1 MDQTNELVE
10 ISESTEASEQ
20 GGRSIAA
27 ILRRRWW
34 IIALFVVGAVVVTA
48 AVALTAAPVYRS
60 TLRMQAQALDEQ
72 DVTLYTRLNVGGA
85 TDQIAVAQ
93 ANFDDVLRSSL
104 VAWRTINDLG
114 LSISADTLL
123 SGLETTQAGDFVSVS
138 YEGSSPQEAMDVL
151 NKHVENA
158 LAYYNELTARPAA
171 AAGQFIQS
179 EAAAQAKT
187 VTAAQDALL
196 QFQLEH
202 NVGDL
207 PREINA
213 VQDVL
218 RNLESERDAALVD
231 TRQADTLAT
240 QYNRFA
246 ADTED
251 ELTAVEE
258 SLATV
263 ISDTVEGDA
272 AGLARIDQMQQTVK
286 NLGSEIY
293 GFRSSEQEQMAAA
306 AALRAVI
313 AENES
318 IISQR
323 SADLTRLIGLS
334 SEYNRLV
341 DAVASAQG
349 DQEFLRAKAV
359 EARLKESQSR
369 EVGALQVVEPAFLPS
384 APANPPVLRLIL
396 LAGLIALL
404 LAVVVVLLLELV
416 RPSS

>member
-1 MDQTNELVE
+1 MDQTNQPVE
-10 ISESTEASEQ
+10 TTESTEQ
-20 GGRSIAA
+20 GGRSILA

-48 AVALTAAPVYRS
+48 AIALTAAPVYRS
-60 TLRMQAQALDEQ
+60 SLRMQAQALDAQ
-72 DVTLYTRLNVGGA
+72 DVTLYTRLNVGAA
-85 TDQIAVAQ
+85 TDQIAVTQ
-93 ANFDDVLRSSL
+93 ANFNDVLRSSL

-123 SGLETTQAGDFVSVS
+123 AGLETTQAGDFVSVS

-179 EAAAQAKT
+179 EAVEQAKT

-218 RNLESERDAALVD
+218 RDLESRRDAALVD
-231 TRQADTLAT
+231 SRQADALARQYT
-240 QYNRFA
+240 QFA
-246 ADTED
+246 ADSED
-251 ELTAVEE
+251 DLTTVEE
-258 SLATV
+258 TLATV

-272 AGLARIDQMQQTVK
+272 IGLAEIDRLQETVAGLRSQIGDYRSAEREQQ
-286 NLGSEIY
+286 
-293 GFRSSEQEQMAAA
+293 AAA
-306 AALRAVI
+306 AALRAVV

-318 IISQR
+318 LISQH
-323 SADLTRLIGLS
+323 SADLTQLIGLS
-334 SEYNRLV
+334 SEYNALV
-341 DAVASAQG
+341 NVVGNAQG

-359 EARLKESQSR
+359 EARLKEAQSR
-369 EVGALQVVEPAFLPS
+369 DVGALQVVEPAFLPS

-396 LAGLIALL
+396 LAGLVSLL
-404 LAVVVVLLLELV
+404 LAVVVVLLLELA
-416 RPSS
+416 RPG

>member
-1 MDQTNELVE
+1 MDQTNKSVE
-10 ISESTEASEQ
+10 TTEPTNQ
-20 GGRSIAA
+20 GGRSVLA

-60 TLRMQAQALDEQ
+60 SLRMQAQALDAQ
-72 DVTLYTRLNVGGA
+72 DVTLYTRLNVGAA
-85 TDQIAVAQ
+85 TDQIAVTQ

-138 YEGSSPQEAMDVL
+138 FEGRSPQEAMDVL

-158 LAYYNELTARPAA
+158 LAYYSELTARPAA
-171 AAGQFIQS
+171 AAGQFLQT
-179 EAAAQAKT
+179 ETAAQAKT
-187 VTAAQDALL
+187 VTAAQDGLL

-213 VQDVL
+213 VQDTL
-218 RNLESERDAALVD
+218 RNLEARRDAALVD
-231 TRQADTLAT
+231 ARQSDALAM
-240 QYNRFA
+240 QYSQFA
-246 ADTED
+246 AGAED
-251 ELTAVEE
+251 ELAINEE
-258 SLATV
+258 TLATV

-272 AGLARIDQMQQTVK
+272 VALAEIERLQGSVAGLR
-286 NLGSEIY
+286 SEISGY
-293 GFRSSEQEQMAAA
+293 RSAEREQVATA
-306 AALRAVI
+306 AALRAAI
-313 AENES
+313 DEDEAL
-318 IISQR
+318 ISQR
-323 SADLTRLIGLS
+323 SADLTQLIGLS
-334 SEYNRLV
+334 SEYNGLV
-341 DAVASAQG
+341 GAVANAQG

-396 LAGLIALL
+396 LAGLVALL
-404 LAVVVVLLLELV
+404 LGVVVVLLLELA
-416 RPSS
+416 RSDS

>member
-1 MDQTNELVE
+1 MDQTNQPVE
-10 ISESTEASEQ
+10 TTEPTEQ
-20 GGRSIAA
+20 GGRSTHGVA

-48 AVALTAAPVYRS
+48 AIALTAAPVYRS
-60 TLRMQAQALDEQ
+60 SLRMQAQALDEQ
-72 DVTLYTRLNVGGA
+72 EVTLYTRLNVGAA
-85 TDQIAVAQ
+85 TDQIAVTQ
-93 ANFDDVLRSSL
+93 ANFNDLLRSSL

-114 LSISADTLL
+114 LSISADQLL
-123 SGLETTQAGDFVSVS
+123 DGLETTQAGDFVSVS
-138 YEGSSPQEAMDVL
+138 YEGSSPQEAMDAL

-171 AAGQFIQS
+171 AAGQFIQA
-179 EAAAQAKT
+179 EAAEQTKT

-218 RNLESERDAALVD
+218 RNLETRRDAALVD
-231 TRQADTLAT
+231 ARQADALAKQYT
-240 QYNRFA
+240 QFA
-246 ADTED
+246 ADSQDDLATIE
-251 ELTAVEE
+251 ETLT
-258 SLATV
+258 TV

-272 AGLARIDQMQQTVK
+272 VALAEIDRLQESVASLRLQTS
-286 NLGSEIY
+286 GYWSAE
-293 GFRSSEQEQMAAA
+293 REQLAAA
-306 AALRAVI
+306 AALRAAI
-313 AENES
+313 AEDEAL
-318 IISQR
+318 ISQR
-323 SADLTRLIGLS
+323 SADLTQLIGLS
-334 SEYNRLV
+334 SEYNGLV
-341 DAVASAQG
+341 STVANAQG
-349 DQEFLRAKAV
+349 DQEFLRVKAV

-396 LAGLIALL
+396 LAGLVSLL
-404 LAVVVVLLLELV
+404 LGVVVVLLVELA
-416 RPSS
+416 RPG

>member
-1 MDQTNELVE
+1 MDQTNQPVE
-10 ISESTEASEQ
+10 TTESTEQ
-20 GGRSIAA
+20 GGRSILA

-48 AVALTAAPVYRS
+48 AIALTAAPVYRS
-60 TLRMQAQALDEQ
+60 SLRMQAQALDAQ
-72 DVTLYTRLNVGGA
+72 DVTLYTRLNVGAA
-85 TDQIAVAQ
+85 TDQIAVTQ
-93 ANFDDVLRSSL
+93 ANFNDVLRSSL

-123 SGLETTQAGDFVSVS
+123 AGLETTQAGDFVSVS

-179 EAAAQAKT
+179 EAVEQAKT

-218 RNLESERDAALVD
+218 RDLESRRDAALVD
-231 TRQADTLAT
+231 SRQADALARQYT
-240 QYNRFA
+240 QFA
-246 ADTED
+246 ADSED
-251 ELTAVEE
+251 DLTTVEE
-258 SLATV
+258 TLATV

-272 AGLARIDQMQQTVK
+272 VGLAEIDRLQETVAGLRSQIGDYRSAEREQQ
-286 NLGSEIY
+286 
-293 GFRSSEQEQMAAA
+293 AAA
-306 AALRAVI
+306 AALRAVV

-318 IISQR
+318 LISQH
-323 SADLTRLIGLS
+323 SADLTQLIGLS
-334 SEYNRLV
+334 SEYNGLV
-341 DAVASAQG
+341 GAVANAQG

-359 EARLKESQSR
+359 EARLKEAQSR
-369 EVGALQVVEPAFLPS
+369 DVGALQVVEPAFLPS

-396 LAGLIALL
+396 LAGLVSLL
-404 LAVVVVLLLELV
+404 LAVVVVLLLELA
-416 RPSS
+416 RPG

>member
-1 MDQTNELVE
+1 MDQTNQPVE
-10 ISESTEASEQ
+10 TTESTEQ
-20 GGRSIAA
+20 GGRSILA

-48 AVALTAAPVYRS
+48 AIALTAAPVYRS
-60 TLRMQAQALDEQ
+60 SLRMQAQALDAQ
-72 DVTLYTRLNVGGA
+72 DVTLYTRLNVGAA
-85 TDQIAVAQ
+85 TDQIAVTQ
-93 ANFDDVLRSSL
+93 ANFNDVLRSSL

-123 SGLETTQAGDFVSVS
+123 AGLETTQAGDFVSVS

-179 EAAAQAKT
+179 EAVEQAKT

-218 RNLESERDAALVD
+218 RDLESRRDAALVD
-231 TRQADTLAT
+231 ARQADALARQYT
-240 QYNRFA
+240 QFA
-246 ADTED
+246 ADSED
-251 ELTAVEE
+251 DLTTVEE
-258 SLATV
+258 TLATV

-272 AGLARIDQMQQTVK
+272 VGLAEIDRLQETVAGLRSQIGDYRSAEREQQ
-286 NLGSEIY
+286 
-293 GFRSSEQEQMAAA
+293 AAA
-306 AALRAVI
+306 AALRAVV

-318 IISQR
+318 LISQH
-323 SADLTRLIGLS
+323 SADLTQLIGLS
-334 SEYNRLV
+334 SEYNGLV
-341 DAVASAQG
+341 GAVANAQG

-359 EARLKESQSR
+359 EARLKEAQSR
-369 EVGALQVVEPAFLPS
+369 DVGALQVVEPAFLPS

-396 LAGLIALL
+396 LAGLVSLL
-404 LAVVVVLLLELV
+404 LAVVVVLLLELA
-416 RPSS
+416 RPG

>member
-1 MDQTNELVE
+1 MDQTNQPVE
-10 ISESTEASEQ
+10 TTESTEQ
-20 GGRSIAA
+20 GGRSILA

-48 AVALTAAPVYRS
+48 AIALTAAPVYRS
-60 TLRMQAQALDEQ
+60 SLRMQAQALDAQ
-72 DVTLYTRLNVGGA
+72 DVTLYTRLNVGAA
-85 TDQIAVAQ
+85 TDQIAVTQ
-93 ANFDDVLRSSL
+93 ANFNDVLRSSL

-123 SGLETTQAGDFVSVS
+123 AGLETTQAGDFVSVS

-179 EAAAQAKT
+179 EAVEQAKT

-218 RNLESERDAALVD
+218 RDLESRRDAALVD
-231 TRQADTLAT
+231 SRQADALARQYT
-240 QYNRFA
+240 QFA
-246 ADTED
+246 ADSED
-251 ELTAVEE
+251 DLTTVEE
-258 SLATV
+258 TLATV

-272 AGLARIDQMQQTVK
+272 IGLAEIDRLQETVAGLRSQIGDYRSAEREQQ
-286 NLGSEIY
+286 
-293 GFRSSEQEQMAAA
+293 AAA
-306 AALRAVI
+306 AALRAVV

-318 IISQR
+318 LISQH
-323 SADLTRLIGLS
+323 SADLTQLIGLS
-334 SEYNRLV
+334 SEYNALV
-341 DAVASAQG
+341 NAVGNAQG

-359 EARLKESQSR
+359 EARLKEAQSR
-369 EVGALQVVEPAFLPS
+369 DVGALQVVEPAFLPS

-396 LAGLIALL
+396 LAGLVSLL
-404 LAVVVVLLLELV
+404 LAVVVVLLLELA
-416 RPSS
+416 RPG

>member
-1 MDQTNELVE
+1 MDQTNQPVE
-10 ISESTEASEQ
+10 TTESTEQ
-20 GGRSIAA
+20 GGRSILA

-48 AVALTAAPVYRS
+48 AIALTAAPVYRS
-60 TLRMQAQALDEQ
+60 SLRMQAQALDAQ
-72 DVTLYTRLNVGGA
+72 DVTLYTRLNVGAA
-85 TDQIAVAQ
+85 TDQIAVTQ
-93 ANFDDVLRSSL
+93 ANFNDVLRSSL

-123 SGLETTQAGDFVSVS
+123 AGLETTQAGDFVSVS

-179 EAAAQAKT
+179 EAVEQAKT

-213 VQDVL
+213 VQDAL
-218 RNLESERDAALVD
+218 RNLESRRDAALVD
-231 TRQADTLAT
+231 ARQADALARQYT
-240 QYNRFA
+240 QFA
-246 ADTED
+246 ADSED
-251 ELTAVEE
+251 DLTTVEE
-258 SLATV
+258 TLATV

-272 AGLARIDQMQQTVK
+272 IGLAEIDRLQETVAGLRSQIGDYRSAEREQQ
-286 NLGSEIY
+286 
-293 GFRSSEQEQMAAA
+293 AAA
-306 AALRAVI
+306 AALRAVV

-318 IISQR
+318 LISQH
-323 SADLTRLIGLS
+323 SADLTQLIGLS
-334 SEYNRLV
+334 SEYNALV
-341 DAVASAQG
+341 NAVGNAQG

-359 EARLKESQSR
+359 EARLKEAQSR
-369 EVGALQVVEPAFLPS
+369 DVGALQVVEPAFLPS

-396 LAGLIALL
+396 LAGLVSLL
-404 LAVVVVLLLELV
+404 LAVVVVLLLELA
-416 RPSS
+416 RPG

>member
-1 MDQTNELVE
+1 MDQTNQPVE
-10 ISESTEASEQ
+10 TTESTEQ
-20 GGRSIAA
+20 GGRSILA

-48 AVALTAAPVYRS
+48 AIALTAAPVYRS
-60 TLRMQAQALDEQ
+60 SLRMQAQALDAQ
-72 DVTLYTRLNVGGA
+72 DVTLYTRLNVGAA
-85 TDQIAVAQ
+85 TDQIAVTQ
-93 ANFDDVLRSSL
+93 ANFNDVLRSSL

-123 SGLETTQAGDFVSVS
+123 AGLETTQAGDFVSVS

-179 EAAAQAKT
+179 EAVEQAKT

-218 RNLESERDAALVD
+218 RDLESRRDAALVD
-231 TRQADTLAT
+231 SRQADALARQYT
-240 QYNRFA
+240 QFA
-246 ADTED
+246 ADSED
-251 ELTAVEE
+251 DLTTVEE
-258 SLATV
+258 TLATV

-272 AGLARIDQMQQTVK
+272 IGLAEIDRLQETVAGLRSQIGDYRSAEREQQ
-286 NLGSEIY
+286 
-293 GFRSSEQEQMAAA
+293 AAA
-306 AALRAVI
+306 AALRAVV

-318 IISQR
+318 LISQH
-323 SADLTRLIGLS
+323 SADLTQLIGLS
-334 SEYNRLV
+334 SEYNGLV
-341 DAVASAQG
+341 GAVANAQG

-359 EARLKESQSR
+359 EARLKEAQSR
-369 EVGALQVVEPAFLPS
+369 DVGALQVVEPAFLPS

-396 LAGLIALL
+396 LAGLVSLL
-404 LAVVVVLLLELV
+404 LAVVVVLLLELA
-416 RPSS
+416 RPG

>member
-1 MDQTNELVE
+1 MDQTNQPVE
-10 ISESTEASEQ
+10 TTESTEQ
-20 GGRSIAA
+20 GGRSILA

-48 AVALTAAPVYRS
+48 AIALTAAPVYRS
-60 TLRMQAQALDEQ
+60 SLRMQAQALDAQ
-72 DVTLYTRLNVGGA
+72 DVTLYTRLNVGAA
-85 TDQIAVAQ
+85 TDQIAVTQ
-93 ANFDDVLRSSL
+93 ANFNDVLRSSL

-123 SGLETTQAGDFVSVS
+123 AGLETTQAGDFVSVS

-151 NKHVENA
+151 NKHVANA

-179 EAAAQAKT
+179 EAVEQAKT

-218 RNLESERDAALVD
+218 RDLESRRDAALVD
-231 TRQADTLAT
+231 SRQADALARQYT
-240 QYNRFA
+240 QFA
-246 ADTED
+246 ADSED
-251 ELTAVEE
+251 DLTTVEE
-258 SLATV
+258 TLATV

-272 AGLARIDQMQQTVK
+272 IGLAEIDRLQETVAGLRSQIGDYRSAEREQQ
-286 NLGSEIY
+286 
-293 GFRSSEQEQMAAA
+293 AAA
-306 AALRAVI
+306 AALRAVV

-318 IISQR
+318 LISQH
-323 SADLTRLIGLS
+323 SADLTQLIGLS
-334 SEYNRLV
+334 SEYNGLV
-341 DAVASAQG
+341 GAVANAQG

-359 EARLKESQSR
+359 EARLKEAQSR
-369 EVGALQVVEPAFLPS
+369 DVGALQVVEPAFLPS

-396 LAGLIALL
+396 LAGLVSLL
-404 LAVVVVLLLELV
+404 LAVVVVLLLELA
-416 RPSS
+416 RPG

>member
-1 MDQTNELVE
+1 MDQTNQPVE
-10 ISESTEASEQ
+10 TTESTEQ
-20 GGRSIAA
+20 GGRSILA

-48 AVALTAAPVYRS
+48 AIALTAAPVYRS
-60 TLRMQAQALDEQ
+60 SLRMQAQALDAQ
-72 DVTLYTRLNVGGA
+72 DVTLYTRLNVGAA
-85 TDQIAVAQ
+85 TDQIAVTQ
-93 ANFDDVLRSSL
+93 ANFNDVLRSSL

-123 SGLETTQAGDFVSVS
+123 AGLETTQAGDFVSVS
-138 YEGSSPQEAMDVL
+138 YEGNSPQEAMDVL

-179 EAAAQAKT
+179 EAVEQAKT

-213 VQDVL
+213 VQDAL
-218 RNLESERDAALVD
+218 RNLETRRDAALVD
-231 TRQADTLAT
+231 ARQADALARQYT
-240 QYNRFA
+240 QFA
-246 ADTED
+246 ADSED
-251 ELTAVEE
+251 DLTTVEE
-258 SLATV
+258 TLATV

-272 AGLARIDQMQQTVK
+272 VGLAEIDRLQETVAGLRSQIGDYRSAEREQQ
-286 NLGSEIY
+286 
-293 GFRSSEQEQMAAA
+293 AAA
-306 AALRAVI
+306 AALRAVV

-318 IISQR
+318 LISQH
-323 SADLTRLIGLS
+323 SADLTQLIGLS
-334 SEYNRLV
+334 SEYNALV
-341 DAVASAQG
+341 NAVGNAQG

-359 EARLKESQSR
+359 EARLKEAQSR
-369 EVGALQVVEPAFLPS
+369 DVGALQVVEPAFLPS

-396 LAGLIALL
+396 LAGLVSLL
-404 LAVVVVLLLELV
+404 LAVVVVLLLELA
-416 RPSS
+416 RPG

>member
-1 MDQTNELVE
+1 MDQTNQPVE
-10 ISESTEASEQ
+10 TTESTEQ
-20 GGRSIAA
+20 GGRSILA

-48 AVALTAAPVYRS
+48 AIALTAAPVYRS
-60 TLRMQAQALDEQ
+60 SLRMQAQALDAQ
-72 DVTLYTRLNVGGA
+72 DVTLYTRLNVGAA
-85 TDQIAVAQ
+85 TDQIAVTQ
-93 ANFDDVLRSSL
+93 ANFNDVLRSSL

-123 SGLETTQAGDFVSVS
+123 AGLETTQAGDFVSVS

-179 EAAAQAKT
+179 EAVEQAKT

-218 RNLESERDAALVD
+218 RDLESRRDAALVD
-231 TRQADTLAT
+231 ARQADALAKQYT
-240 QYNRFA
+240 QYA
-246 ADTED
+246 ADSEDDLAATE
-251 ELTAVEE
+251 ETLT
-258 SLATV
+258 TI

-272 AGLARIDQMQQTVK
+272 VGLAEIDRLQETVTG
-286 NLGSEIY
+286 L
-293 GFRSSEQEQMAAA
+293 RSQISGYRSAERERLAAA

-313 AENES
+313 AEDEAL
-318 IISQR
+318 ISQR
-323 SADLTRLIGLS
+323 SADLTQLIGLS
-334 SEYNRLV
+334 SEYNGLV
-341 DAVASAQG
+341 GAVANAQG

-359 EARLKESQSR
+359 EARLKEAQSR
-369 EVGALQVVEPAFLPS
+369 DVGALQVVEPAFLPS

-396 LAGLIALL
+396 LAGLVSLL
-404 LAVVVVLLLELV
+404 LAVVVVLLLELA
-416 RPSS
+416 RPG

>member
-1 MDQTNELVE
+1 MDQTNQPVE
-10 ISESTEASEQ
+10 TTESTEQ
-20 GGRSIAA
+20 GGRSILA

-48 AVALTAAPVYRS
+48 AIALTAAPVYRS
-60 TLRMQAQALDEQ
+60 SLRMQAQALDAQ
-72 DVTLYTRLNVGGA
+72 DVTLYTRLNVGAA
-85 TDQIAVAQ
+85 TDQIAVTQ
-93 ANFDDVLRSSL
+93 ANFNDVLRSSL

-123 SGLETTQAGDFVSVS
+123 AGLETTQAGDFVSVS
-138 YEGSSPQEAMDVL
+138 YEGNSPQEAMDVL

-179 EAAAQAKT
+179 EAVEQAKT
-187 VTAAQDALL
+187 VTSAQDALL

-218 RNLESERDAALVD
+218 RDLESRRDAALVD
-231 TRQADTLAT
+231 SRQADALARQYT
-240 QYNRFA
+240 QFD
-246 ADTED
+246 ADSED
-251 ELTAVEE
+251 DLTTVEE
-258 SLATV
+258 TLATV

-272 AGLARIDQMQQTVK
+272 IGLAEIDRLQETVAGLRSQIGDYRSAEREQQ
-286 NLGSEIY
+286 
-293 GFRSSEQEQMAAA
+293 AAA
-306 AALRAVI
+306 AALRAVV

-318 IISQR
+318 LISQH
-323 SADLTRLIGLS
+323 SADLTQLIGLS
-334 SEYNRLV
+334 SEYNALV
-341 DAVASAQG
+341 NAVGNAQG

-359 EARLKESQSR
+359 EARLKEAQSR
-369 EVGALQVVEPAFLPS
+369 DVGALQVVEPAFLPS

-396 LAGLIALL
+396 LAGLVSLL
-404 LAVVVVLLLELV
+404 LAVVVVLLLELA
-416 RPSS
+416 RPG

>member
-1 MDQTNELVE
+1 MDQTNQPVE
-10 ISESTEASEQ
+10 TTESTEQ
-20 GGRSIAA
+20 GGRSILA

-48 AVALTAAPVYRS
+48 AIALTAAPVYRS
-60 TLRMQAQALDEQ
+60 SLRMQAQALDAQ
-72 DVTLYTRLNVGGA
+72 DVTLYTRLNVGAA
-85 TDQIAVAQ
+85 TDQIAVTQ
-93 ANFDDVLRSSL
+93 ANFNDVLRSSL

-123 SGLETTQAGDFVSVS
+123 AGLETTQAGDFVSVS
-138 YEGSSPQEAMDVL
+138 YEGNSPQEAMDVL

-179 EAAAQAKT
+179 EAVEQAKT

-218 RNLESERDAALVD
+218 RDLESRRDAALVD
-231 TRQADTLAT
+231 ARQADALARQYT
-240 QYNRFA
+240 QFA
-246 ADTED
+246 ADSED
-251 ELTAVEE
+251 DLTTVEE
-258 SLATV
+258 TLATV

-272 AGLARIDQMQQTVK
+272 VGLAEIDRLQETVAGLRSQIGDYRSAEREQQ
-286 NLGSEIY
+286 
-293 GFRSSEQEQMAAA
+293 AAA
-306 AALRAVI
+306 AALRAVV

-318 IISQR
+318 LISQH
-323 SADLTRLIGLS
+323 SADLTQLIGLS
-334 SEYNRLV
+334 SEYNALV
-341 DAVASAQG
+341 NAVGNAQG

-359 EARLKESQSR
+359 EARLKEAQSR
-369 EVGALQVVEPAFLPS
+369 DVGALQVVEPAFLPS

-396 LAGLIALL
+396 LAGLVSLL
-404 LAVVVVLLLELV
+404 LAVVVVLLLELA
-416 RPSS
+416 RPG

>member
-1 MDQTNELVE
+1 MDQTNQPVE
-10 ISESTEASEQ
+10 TTESTEQ
-20 GGRSIAA
+20 GGRSILA

-48 AVALTAAPVYRS
+48 AIALTAAPVYRS
-60 TLRMQAQALDEQ
+60 SLRMQAQALDAQ
-72 DVTLYTRLNVGGA
+72 DVTLYTRLNVGAA
-85 TDQIAVAQ
+85 TDQIAVTQ
-93 ANFDDVLRSSL
+93 ANFNDVLRSSL

-123 SGLETTQAGDFVSVS
+123 AGLETTQAGDFVSVS

-179 EAAAQAKT
+179 EAVEQAKT

-213 VQDVL
+213 VQDAL
-218 RNLESERDAALVD
+218 RDLESRRDAALVD
-231 TRQADTLAT
+231 ARQADALARQYT
-240 QYNRFA
+240 QFA
-246 ADTED
+246 ADSED
-251 ELTAVEE
+251 DLTTVEE
-258 SLATV
+258 TLATV

-272 AGLARIDQMQQTVK
+272 IGLAEIDRLQETVAGLRSQIGDYRSAEREQQ
-286 NLGSEIY
+286 
-293 GFRSSEQEQMAAA
+293 AAA
-306 AALRAVI
+306 AALRAVV

-318 IISQR
+318 LISQH
-323 SADLTRLIGLS
+323 SADLTQLIGLS
-334 SEYNRLV
+334 SEYNALV
-341 DAVASAQG
+341 NAVGNAQG

-359 EARLKESQSR
+359 EARLKEAQSR
-369 EVGALQVVEPAFLPS
+369 DVGALQVVEPAFLPS

-396 LAGLIALL
+396 LAGLVSLL
-404 LAVVVVLLLELV
+404 LAVVVVLLLELA
-416 RPSS
+416 RPG

>member
-1 MDQTNELVE
+1 MDQTNQPVE
-10 ISESTEASEQ
+10 TTESTEQ
-20 GGRSIAA
+20 GGRSILA

-48 AVALTAAPVYRS
+48 AIALTAAPVYRS
-60 TLRMQAQALDEQ
+60 SLRMQAQALDAQ
-72 DVTLYTRLNVGGA
+72 DVTLYTRLNVGAA
-85 TDQIAVAQ
+85 TDQIAVTQ
-93 ANFDDVLRSSL
+93 ANFNDVLRSSL

-123 SGLETTQAGDFVSVS
+123 AGLETTQAGDFVSVS
-138 YEGSSPQEAMDVL
+138 YEGNSPQEAMDVL

-179 EAAAQAKT
+179 EAVEQAKT
-187 VTAAQDALL
+187 VTSAQDALL

-213 VQDVL
+213 VQDAL
-218 RNLESERDAALVD
+218 RNLESRRDAALVD
-231 TRQADTLAT
+231 ARQADALARQYT
-240 QYNRFA
+240 QFA
-246 ADTED
+246 ADSED
-251 ELTAVEE
+251 DLTTVEE
-258 SLATV
+258 TLATV

-272 AGLARIDQMQQTVK
+272 VGLAEIDRLQETVAGLRSQIGDYRSAEREQQ
-286 NLGSEIY
+286 
-293 GFRSSEQEQMAAA
+293 AAA
-306 AALRAVI
+306 AALRAVV

-318 IISQR
+318 LISQH
-323 SADLTRLIGLS
+323 SADLTQLIGLS
-334 SEYNRLV
+334 SEYNALV
-341 DAVASAQG
+341 NAVGNAQG

-359 EARLKESQSR
+359 EARLKEAQSR
-369 EVGALQVVEPAFLPS
+369 DVGALQVVEPAFLPS

-396 LAGLIALL
+396 LAGLVSLL
-404 LAVVVVLLLELV
+404 LAVVVVLLLELA
-416 RPSS
+416 RPG

>member
-1 MDQTNELVE
+1 MDQTNQPVE
-10 ISESTEASEQ
+10 TTESTEQ
-20 GGRSIAA
+20 GGRSILA

-48 AVALTAAPVYRS
+48 AIALTAAPVYRS
-60 TLRMQAQALDEQ
+60 SLRMQAQALDAQ
-72 DVTLYTRLNVGGA
+72 DVTLYTRLNVGAA
-85 TDQIAVAQ
+85 TDQIAVTQ
-93 ANFDDVLRSSL
+93 ANFNDVLRSSL

-123 SGLETTQAGDFVSVS
+123 AGLETTQAGDFVSVS
-138 YEGSSPQEAMDVL
+138 YEGNSPQEAMDVL

-179 EAAAQAKT
+179 EAVEQAKT

-218 RNLESERDAALVD
+218 RDLESRRDAALVD
-231 TRQADTLAT
+231 ARQADALARQYT
-240 QYNRFA
+240 QFA
-246 ADTED
+246 ADSED
-251 ELTAVEE
+251 DLTTVEE
-258 SLATV
+258 TLATV

-272 AGLARIDQMQQTVK
+272 IGLAEIDRLQETVAGLRSQIGDYRSAEREQQ
-286 NLGSEIY
+286 
-293 GFRSSEQEQMAAA
+293 AAA
-306 AALRAVI
+306 AALRAVV

-318 IISQR
+318 LISQH
-323 SADLTRLIGLS
+323 SADLTQLIGLS
-334 SEYNRLV
+334 SEYNALV
-341 DAVASAQG
+341 NAVGNAQG

-359 EARLKESQSR
+359 EARLKEAQSR
-369 EVGALQVVEPAFLPS
+369 DVGALQVVEPAFLPS

-396 LAGLIALL
+396 LAGLVSLL
-404 LAVVVVLLLELV
+404 LAVVVVLLLELA
-416 RPSS
+416 RPG

>member
-1 MDQTNELVE
+1 MDQTNKSVE
-10 ISESTEASEQ
+10 TTEPTNQ
-20 GGRSIAA
+20 GGRSVLA

-60 TLRMQAQALDEQ
+60 SLRMQAQALDAQ
-72 DVTLYTRLNVGGA
+72 DVTLYTRLNVGAA
-85 TDQIAVAQ
+85 TDQIAVTQ

-138 YEGSSPQEAMDVL
+138 FEGRSPQEAMDVL

-158 LAYYNELTARPAA
+158 LAYYRELTARPAA
-171 AAGQFIQS
+171 AAGQFLQT
-179 EAAAQAKT
+179 ETAAQAKT
-187 VTAAQDALL
+187 VTAAQDGLL

-213 VQDVL
+213 VQDTL
-218 RNLESERDAALVD
+218 RNLEARRDAALVD
-231 TRQADTLAT
+231 ARQADALAM
-240 QYNRFA
+240 QYSQFA
-246 ADTED
+246 AGAED
-251 ELTAVEE
+251 ELAINDET
-258 SLATV
+258 LATV

-272 AGLARIDQMQQTVK
+272 VALAEIERLQGSVAGLR
-286 NLGSEIY
+286 SEISGY
-293 GFRSSEQEQMAAA
+293 RSAEREQVATA
-306 AALRAVI
+306 AALRAAI
-313 AENES
+313 DEDEAL
-318 IISQR
+318 ISQR
-323 SADLTRLIGLS
+323 SADLTQLIGLS
-334 SEYNRLV
+334 SEYNGLV
-341 DAVASAQG
+341 GAVANAQG

-396 LAGLIALL
+396 LAGLVALL
-404 LAVVVVLLLELV
+404 LGVVVVLLLELA
-416 RPSS
+416 RSDS

>member
-1 MDQTNELVE
+1 MDQTNQPVE
-10 ISESTEASEQ
+10 TTESTEQ
-20 GGRSIAA
+20 GGRSILA

-48 AVALTAAPVYRS
+48 AIALTAAPVYRS
-60 TLRMQAQALDEQ
+60 SLRMQAQALDAQ
-72 DVTLYTRLNVGGA
+72 DVTLYTRLNVGAA
-85 TDQIAVAQ
+85 TDQIAVTQ
-93 ANFDDVLRSSL
+93 ANFNDVLRSSL

-123 SGLETTQAGDFVSVS
+123 AGLETTQAGDFVSVS

-179 EAAAQAKT
+179 EAVEQAKT

-218 RNLESERDAALVD
+218 RDLESRRDAALVD
-231 TRQADTLAT
+231 ARQADALARQYT
-240 QYNRFA
+240 QFA
-246 ADTED
+246 ADSED
-251 ELTAVEE
+251 DLTTVEE
-258 SLATV
+258 TLATV

-272 AGLARIDQMQQTVK
+272 IGLAEIDRLQETVAGLRSQIGDYRSAEREQQ
-286 NLGSEIY
+286 
-293 GFRSSEQEQMAAA
+293 AAA
-306 AALRAVI
+306 AALRAVV

-318 IISQR
+318 LISQH
-323 SADLTRLIGLS
+323 SADLTQLIGLS
-334 SEYNRLV
+334 SEYNGLV
-341 DAVASAQG
+341 GAVANAQG

-359 EARLKESQSR
+359 EARLKEAQSR
-369 EVGALQVVEPAFLPS
+369 DVGALQVVEPAFLPS

-396 LAGLIALL
+396 LAGLVSLL
-404 LAVVVVLLLELV
+404 LAVVVVLLLELA
-416 RPSS
+416 RPG

>member
-1 MDQTNELVE
+1 MDQTNQPVE
-10 ISESTEASEQ
+10 TTESTEQ
-20 GGRSIAA
+20 GGRSILA

-48 AVALTAAPVYRS
+48 AIALTAAPVYRS
-60 TLRMQAQALDEQ
+60 SLRMQAQALDAQ
-72 DVTLYTRLNVGGA
+72 DVTLYTRLNVGAA
-85 TDQIAVAQ
+85 TDQIAVTQ
-93 ANFDDVLRSSL
+93 ANFNDVLRSSL

-123 SGLETTQAGDFVSVS
+123 AGLETTQAGDFVSVS

-179 EAAAQAKT
+179 EAVEQAKT

-213 VQDVL
+213 VQDAL
-218 RNLESERDAALVD
+218 RNLETRRDAALVD
-231 TRQADTLAT
+231 ARQADALARQYT
-240 QYNRFA
+240 QFA
-246 ADTED
+246 ADSED
-251 ELTAVEE
+251 DLTTVEE
-258 SLATV
+258 TLATV

-272 AGLARIDQMQQTVK
+272 VGLAEIDRLQETVAGLRSQIGDYRSAEREQQ
-286 NLGSEIY
+286 
-293 GFRSSEQEQMAAA
+293 AAA
-306 AALRAVI
+306 AALRAVV

-318 IISQR
+318 LISQH
-323 SADLTRLIGLS
+323 SADLTQLIGLS
-334 SEYNRLV
+334 SEYNALV
-341 DAVASAQG
+341 NAVGNAQG

-359 EARLKESQSR
+359 EARLKEAQSR
-369 EVGALQVVEPAFLPS
+369 DVGALQVVEPAFLPS

-396 LAGLIALL
+396 LAGLVSLL
-404 LAVVVVLLLELV
+404 LAVVVVLLLELA
-416 RPSS
+416 RPG

>member
-1 MDQTNELVE
+1 MDQTNQPVE
-10 ISESTEASEQ
+10 TTEPAEQ
-20 GGRSIAA
+20 GGRSTLGVA

-34 IIALFVVGAVVVTA
+34 IIALFVVGAVAVTA

-60 TLRMQAQALDEQ
+60 SLRMQAQALDAQ
-72 DVTLYTRLNVGGA
+72 DVTLYTRLNVGAA
-85 TDQIAVAQ
+85 TDQIAVTQ
-93 ANFDDVLRSSL
+93 ANFNDVLRSSL

-114 LSISADTLL
+114 LSISADDLL
-123 SGLETTQAGDFVSVS
+123 AGLETTQAGDFVSVS
-138 YEGSSPQEAMDVL
+138 YEGSSPQEAMDAL

-179 EAAAQAKT
+179 EAAEQART

-218 RNLESERDAALVD
+218 RDLESRRDAALVD
-231 TRQADTLAT
+231 ARQADELAK
-240 QYNRFA
+240 QYSQFA
-246 ADTED
+246 ADSDDDLATTEA
-251 ELTAVEE
+251 T
-258 SLATV
+258 LATV

-272 AGLARIDQMQQTVK
+272 VALAEIDRLQETVAGLR
-286 NLGSEIY
+286 SEINGY
-293 GFRSSEQEQMAAA
+293 RSAEREQLAAA

-313 AENES
+313 AEDEAL
-318 IISQR
+318 ISQR
-323 SADLTRLIGLS
+323 SADLTQLIGLS
-334 SEYNRLV
+334 SEYNGLV
-341 DAVASAQG
+341 GAVANAQG

-369 EVGALQVVEPAFLPS
+369 DVGALQVVEPAFLPS

-396 LAGLIALL
+396 LAGLVSLL
-404 LAVVVVLLLELV
+404 LAVVVVLLLELA
-416 RPSS
+416 RPG

>member
-1 MDQTNELVE
+1 MDQTNQPVE
-10 ISESTEASEQ
+10 TTESTEQ
-20 GGRSIAA
+20 GGRSILA

-48 AVALTAAPVYRS
+48 AIALTAAPVYRS
-60 TLRMQAQALDEQ
+60 SLRMQAQALDAQ
-72 DVTLYTRLNVGGA
+72 DVTLYTRLNVGAA
-85 TDQIAVAQ
+85 TDQIAVTQ
-93 ANFDDVLRSSL
+93 ANFNDVLRSSL

-114 LSISADTLL
+114 LSISADSLL
-123 SGLETTQAGDFVSVS
+123 AGLETTQAGDFVSVS

-179 EAAAQAKT
+179 EAVEQAKT

-218 RNLESERDAALVD
+218 RDLESRRDAALVD
-231 TRQADTLAT
+231 SRQADALARQYT
-240 QYNRFA
+240 QFA
-246 ADTED
+246 ADSED
-251 ELTAVEE
+251 DLTTVEE
-258 SLATV
+258 TLATV

-272 AGLARIDQMQQTVK
+272 VGLAEIDRLQETVAGLRSQIGDYRSAEREQQ
-286 NLGSEIY
+286 
-293 GFRSSEQEQMAAA
+293 AAA
-306 AALRAVI
+306 AALRAVV

-318 IISQR
+318 LISQH
-323 SADLTRLIGLS
+323 SADLTQLIGLS
-334 SEYNRLV
+334 SEYNGLV
-341 DAVASAQG
+341 GAVANAQG

-359 EARLKESQSR
+359 EARLKEAQSR
-369 EVGALQVVEPAFLPS
+369 DVGALQVVEPAFLPS

-396 LAGLIALL
+396 LAGLVSLL
-404 LAVVVVLLLELV
+404 LAVVVVLLLELA
-416 RPSS
+416 RPG

>member
-1 MDQTNELVE
+1 MDQTNQPVE
-10 ISESTEASEQ
+10 TTESTEQ
-20 GGRSIAA
+20 GGRSILA

-48 AVALTAAPVYRS
+48 AIALTAAPVYRS
-60 TLRMQAQALDEQ
+60 SLRMQAQALDAQ
-72 DVTLYTRLNVGGA
+72 DVTLYTRLNVGAA
-85 TDQIAVAQ
+85 TDQIAVTQ
-93 ANFDDVLRSSL
+93 ANFNDVLRSSL

-123 SGLETTQAGDFVSVS
+123 AGLETTQAGDFVSVS

-179 EAAAQAKT
+179 EAVEQAKT

-213 VQDVL
+213 VQDAL
-218 RNLESERDAALVD
+218 RNLETRRDAALVD
-231 TRQADTLAT
+231 ARQADALARQYT
-240 QYNRFA
+240 QFA
-246 ADTED
+246 AESED
-251 ELTAVEE
+251 DLTTVEE
-258 SLATV
+258 TLATV

-272 AGLARIDQMQQTVK
+272 IGLAEIDRLQETVAGLRSQIGDYRSAEREQQ
-286 NLGSEIY
+286 
-293 GFRSSEQEQMAAA
+293 AAA
-306 AALRAVI
+306 AALRAVV

-318 IISQR
+318 LISQH
-323 SADLTRLIGLS
+323 SADLTQLIGLS
-334 SEYNRLV
+334 SEYNALV
-341 DAVASAQG
+341 NAVGNAQG

-359 EARLKESQSR
+359 EARLKEAQSR
-369 EVGALQVVEPAFLPS
+369 DVGALQVVEPAFLPS

-396 LAGLIALL
+396 LAGLVSLL
-404 LAVVVVLLLELV
+404 LAVVVVLMLELA
-416 RPSS
+416 RPG

>member
-1 MDQTNELVE
+1 MDQTNQPVE
-10 ISESTEASEQ
+10 TTESTEQ
-20 GGRSIAA
+20 GGRSILA

-48 AVALTAAPVYRS
+48 AIALTAAPVYRS
-60 TLRMQAQALDEQ
+60 SLRMQAQALDAQ
-72 DVTLYTRLNVGGA
+72 DVTLYTRLNVGAA
-85 TDQIAVAQ
+85 TDQIAVTQ
-93 ANFDDVLRSSL
+93 ANFNDVLRSSL

-123 SGLETTQAGDFVSVS
+123 AGLETTQAGDFVSVS
-138 YEGSSPQEAMDVL
+138 YEGNSPQEAMDVL

-179 EAAAQAKT
+179 EAVEQAKT
-187 VTAAQDALL
+187 VTSAQDALL

-213 VQDVL
+213 VQDAL
-218 RNLESERDAALVD
+218 RNLESRRDAALVD
-231 TRQADTLAT
+231 ARQADALARQYT
-240 QYNRFA
+240 QFA
-246 ADTED
+246 ADSED
-251 ELTAVEE
+251 DLTTVEE
-258 SLATV
+258 TLATV

-272 AGLARIDQMQQTVK
+272 VGLAEIDRLQETVAGLRSQISGYRSAEREQQ
-286 NLGSEIY
+286 
-293 GFRSSEQEQMAAA
+293 AAA
-306 AALRAVI
+306 AALRAVV

-318 IISQR
+318 LISQH
-323 SADLTRLIGLS
+323 SADLTQLIGLS
-334 SEYNRLV
+334 SEYNGLV
-341 DAVASAQG
+341 GAVANAQG

-359 EARLKESQSR
+359 EARLKEAQSR
-369 EVGALQVVEPAFLPS
+369 DVGALQVVEPAFLPS

-396 LAGLIALL
+396 LAGLVSLL
-404 LAVVVVLLLELV
+404 LAVVVVLLLELA
-416 RPSS
+416 RPG

>member
-1 MDQTNELVE
+1 MDQTNQPVE
-10 ISESTEASEQ
+10 TTESTEQ
-20 GGRSIAA
+20 GGRSILA

-48 AVALTAAPVYRS
+48 AIALTAAPVYRS
-60 TLRMQAQALDEQ
+60 SLRMQAQALDAQ
-72 DVTLYTRLNVGGA
+72 DVTLYTRLNVGAA
-85 TDQIAVAQ
+85 TDQIAVTQ
-93 ANFDDVLRSSL
+93 ANFNDVLRSSL

-123 SGLETTQAGDFVSVS
+123 AGLETTQAGDFVSVS

-179 EAAAQAKT
+179 EAVEQAKT

-213 VQDVL
+213 VQDAL
-218 RNLESERDAALVD
+218 RNLETRRDAALVD
-231 TRQADTLAT
+231 ARQADALARQYT
-240 QYNRFA
+240 QFA
-246 ADTED
+246 ADSED
-251 ELTAVEE
+251 DLTTVEE
-258 SLATV
+258 TLATV

-272 AGLARIDQMQQTVK
+272 IGLAEIDRLQETVAGLRSQIGDYRSAEREQQ
-286 NLGSEIY
+286 
-293 GFRSSEQEQMAAA
+293 AAA
-306 AALRAVI
+306 AALRAVV

-318 IISQR
+318 LISQH
-323 SADLTRLIGLS
+323 SADLTQLIGLS
-334 SEYNRLV
+334 SEYNALV
-341 DAVASAQG
+341 NAVGNAQG

-359 EARLKESQSR
+359 EARLKEAQSR
-369 EVGALQVVEPAFLPS
+369 DVGALQVVEPAFLPS

-396 LAGLIALL
+396 LAGLVSLL
-404 LAVVVVLLLELV
+404 LAVVVVLLLELA
-416 RPSS
+416 RPG

>member
-1 MDQTNELVE
+1 MDQTNQPVE
-10 ISESTEASEQ
+10 TTESTEQ
-20 GGRSIAA
+20 GGRSILA

-48 AVALTAAPVYRS
+48 AIALTAAPVYRS
-60 TLRMQAQALDEQ
+60 SLRMQAQALDAQ
-72 DVTLYTRLNVGGA
+72 DVTLYTRLNVGAA
-85 TDQIAVAQ
+85 TDQIAVTQ
-93 ANFDDVLRSSL
+93 ANFNDVLRSSL

-123 SGLETTQAGDFVSVS
+123 AGLETTQAGDFVSVS
-138 YEGSSPQEAMDVL
+138 YEGNSPQEAMDVL

-179 EAAAQAKT
+179 EAVEQAKT

-218 RNLESERDAALVD
+218 RDLESRRDAALVD
-231 TRQADTLAT
+231 SRQADALARQYT
-240 QYNRFA
+240 QFA
-246 ADTED
+246 ADSED
-251 ELTAVEE
+251 DLTTVEE
-258 SLATV
+258 TLATV

-272 AGLARIDQMQQTVK
+272 IGLAEIDRLQETVAGLRSQIGDYRSAEREQQ
-286 NLGSEIY
+286 
-293 GFRSSEQEQMAAA
+293 AAA
-306 AALRAVI
+306 AALRAVV

-318 IISQR
+318 LISQH
-323 SADLTRLIGLS
+323 SADLTQLIGLS
-334 SEYNRLV
+334 SEYNALV
-341 DAVASAQG
+341 NAVGNAQG

-359 EARLKESQSR
+359 EARLKEAQSR
-369 EVGALQVVEPAFLPS
+369 DVGALQVVEPAFLPS

-396 LAGLIALL
+396 LAGLVSLL
-404 LAVVVVLLLELV
+404 LAVVVVLLLELA
-416 RPSS
+416 RPG

>member
-1 MDQTNELVE
+1 MDQTNKSVE
-10 ISESTEASEQ
+10 TTEPTNQ
-20 GGRSIAA
+20 GGRSVLA

-60 TLRMQAQALDEQ
+60 SLRMQAQALDAQ
-72 DVTLYTRLNVGGA
+72 DVTLYTRLNVGAA
-85 TDQIAVAQ
+85 TDQIAVTQ

-104 VAWRTINDLG
+104 VAWRTINDLD

-138 YEGSSPQEAMDVL
+138 FEGRSPQEAMDVL

-158 LAYYNELTARPAA
+158 LAYYRELTARPAA
-171 AAGQFIQS
+171 AAGQFLQT
-179 EAAAQAKT
+179 ETAAQAKT
-187 VTAAQDALL
+187 VTAAQDGLL

-213 VQDVL
+213 VQDTL
-218 RNLESERDAALVD
+218 RNLEARRDAALVD
-231 TRQADTLAT
+231 ARQADALAM
-240 QYNRFA
+240 QYSQFA
-246 ADTED
+246 AGAED
-251 ELTAVEE
+251 ELAINDET
-258 SLATV
+258 LATV

-272 AGLARIDQMQQTVK
+272 VALAEIERLQGSVAGLR
-286 NLGSEIY
+286 SEISGY
-293 GFRSSEQEQMAAA
+293 RSAEREQVATA
-306 AALRAVI
+306 AALRAAI
-313 AENES
+313 DEDEAL
-318 IISQR
+318 ISQR
-323 SADLTRLIGLS
+323 SADLTQLIGLS
-334 SEYNRLV
+334 SEYNGLV
-341 DAVASAQG
+341 GAVANAQG

-396 LAGLIALL
+396 LAGLVALL
-404 LAVVVVLLLELV
+404 LGVVVVLLLELA
-416 RPSS
+416 RSDS

>member
-1 MDQTNELVE
+1 MDQTNQPVE
-10 ISESTEASEQ
+10 TTESTEQ
-20 GGRSIAA
+20 GGRSILA

-48 AVALTAAPVYRS
+48 AIALTAAPVYRS
-60 TLRMQAQALDEQ
+60 SLRMQAQALDAQ
-72 DVTLYTRLNVGGA
+72 DVTLYTRLNVGAA
-85 TDQIAVAQ
+85 TDQIAVTQ
-93 ANFDDVLRSSL
+93 ANFNDVLRSSL

-123 SGLETTQAGDFVSVS
+123 AGLETTQAGDFVSVS

-179 EAAAQAKT
+179 EAVEQAKT

-218 RNLESERDAALVD
+218 RDLESRRDAALVD
-231 TRQADTLAT
+231 SRQADALARQYT
-240 QYNRFA
+240 QFA
-246 ADTED
+246 ADSED
-251 ELTAVEE
+251 DLTTVEE
-258 SLATV
+258 TLATV

-272 AGLARIDQMQQTVK
+272 IGLAEIDRLQETVAGLRSQISGYRSAEREQQ
-286 NLGSEIY
+286 
-293 GFRSSEQEQMAAA
+293 AAA
-306 AALRAVI
+306 AALRAVV

-318 IISQR
+318 LISQH
-323 SADLTRLIGLS
+323 SADLTQLIGLS
-334 SEYNRLV
+334 SEYNALV
-341 DAVASAQG
+341 NAVGNAQG

-359 EARLKESQSR
+359 EARLKEAQSR
-369 EVGALQVVEPAFLPS
+369 DVGALQVVEPAFLPS

-396 LAGLIALL
+396 LAGLVSLL
-404 LAVVVVLLLELV
+404 LAVVVVLLLELA
-416 RPSS
+416 RPG

>member
-1 MDQTNELVE
+1 MDQTNQPVE
-10 ISESTEASEQ
+10 TTESTEQ
-20 GGRSIAA
+20 GGRSILA

-48 AVALTAAPVYRS
+48 AIALTAAPVYRS
-60 TLRMQAQALDEQ
+60 SLRMQAQALDAQ
-72 DVTLYTRLNVGGA
+72 DVTLYTRLNVGAA
-85 TDQIAVAQ
+85 TDQIAVTQ
-93 ANFDDVLRSSL
+93 ANFNDVLRSSL

-123 SGLETTQAGDFVSVS
+123 AGLETTQAGDFVSVS
-138 YEGSSPQEAMDVL
+138 YEGNSPQEAMDVL

-179 EAAAQAKT
+179 EAVEQAKT

-218 RNLESERDAALVD
+218 RDLESRRDAALVD
-231 TRQADTLAT
+231 SRQADALARQYT
-240 QYNRFA
+240 QFA
-246 ADTED
+246 ADSED
-251 ELTAVEE
+251 DLTTVEE
-258 SLATV
+258 TLATV

-272 AGLARIDQMQQTVK
+272 VGLAEIDRLQETVAGLRSQIGDYRSAEREQQ
-286 NLGSEIY
+286 
-293 GFRSSEQEQMAAA
+293 AAA
-306 AALRAVI
+306 AALRAVV

-318 IISQR
+318 LISQH
-323 SADLTRLIGLS
+323 SADLTQLIGLS
-334 SEYNRLV
+334 SEYNALV
-341 DAVASAQG
+341 NAVGNAQG

-359 EARLKESQSR
+359 EARLKEAQSR
-369 EVGALQVVEPAFLPS
+369 DVGALQVVEPAFLPS

-396 LAGLIALL
+396 LAGLVSLL
-404 LAVVVVLLLELV
+404 LAVVVVLLLELA
-416 RPSS
+416 RPG